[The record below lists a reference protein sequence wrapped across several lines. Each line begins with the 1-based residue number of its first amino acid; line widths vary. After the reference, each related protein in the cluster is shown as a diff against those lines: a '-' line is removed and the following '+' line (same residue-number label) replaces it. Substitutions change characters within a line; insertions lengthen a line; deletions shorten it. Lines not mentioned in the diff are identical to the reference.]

1 MRKVNWNREWKY
13 SKGSASSFVDMFS
26 GVSSMETVNLPH
38 DAMIYEECKEDVA
51 SGAQT
56 GFFPG
61 GEYVYVKNLF
71 VPYEWEKK
79 TVCIEFEGVYQT
91 AMIYINGI
99 FVAEN
104 LNGYSN
110 FYVYLDGYLHYGEE
124 NEIKVIVNNSAVP
137 NSRWYSG
144 SGIYRNVNL
153 LVGEKIHILAD
164 GIKITTTAI
173 VNNTA
178 LLETSIN
185 LRSIVR
191 SKEPIS
197 IHVQF
202 VKDDIVYGEET
213 INLVMYPMVN
223 ETVLSRINISNPKLW
238 DCDHPELY
246 TCVITLICGTEIYEI
261 QKIQFGIRIITVD
274 SKNGMLINGKE
285 VKLRGA
291 CIHHDNGILGA
302 TTFAVAE
309 ERRCRQ
315 LKEAG
320 FNSIRSAHHPIS
332 KEMLEACDK
341 YGVLVMDELSDVWS
355 YHKNS
360 HDFATYFSKQWEQ
373 EVERMVAKDY
383 NHPSVIMYST
393 GNEIP
398 EYGMERGGKLN
409 REICCKY
416 HSLDPT
422 RYTTGG
428 INGLSAVS
436 YNGSIKA
443 IMDDILEGEKTQENK
458 QTDLISMLNSI
469 LSLVAGK
476 NADKLACHPLLSKAI
491 EETEQ
496 SMDIIGLNYLT
507 ERHLLVKNIYPNK
520 TVIGAETY
528 PADIARL
535 WKIVV
540 ENSHVLGDFTWAGYD
555 YLGEAGCG
563 IFHYDGNANF
573 TSVYPER
580 AAYIGD
586 IDLIGTRRPMSYLRE
601 VVYGLREEP
610 YIAVERV
617 NRHGQE
623 CKKTAWMLKD
633 CIESWTWPGYEG
645 KETDVDVYSASE
657 TVELFLNGKSFG
669 KKEAGE
675 KNGFVATFTVP
686 YEAGE
691 LKAVAYGQNGKECIH
706 VLKTASSKVSM
717 KASVDKQQ
725 LICSGEDLIFITIG
739 FVDDDGVEN
748 LFIEKNI
755 EVHVSGAGVLQGFGS
770 ANPVTTRLYQE
781 NTCATYDGKV
791 MAVIRSKHEPGLI
804 EIQFK
809 TENCK
814 DCIVK
819 LEAIEEGNINEMV

>member
-1 MRKVNWNREWKY
+1 MKRIKWNREWKF

-26 GVSSMETVNLPH
+26 GAASMETVDLPH
-38 DAMIYEECKEDVA
+38 DAMIYEECKEDTA
-51 SGAQT
+51 NAAQT

-61 GEYVYVKNLF
+61 GEYVYLKTF
-71 VPYEWEKK
+71 FAPDEWEKK

-99 FVAEN
+99 FASEN
-104 LNGYSN
+104 LYGYSN
-110 FYVYLDGYLHYGEE
+110 FYVNLDGYLHYGEE
-124 NEIKVIVNNSAVP
+124 NEIKVIVNNSAEP

-153 LVGEKIHILAD
+153 LLGEKIHIPAD
-164 GIKITTTAI
+164 GIKITTTA
-173 VNNTA
+173 VVKNTA
-178 LLETSIN
+178 LIETCVK
-185 LRSIVR
+185 LKSIVR
-191 SKEPIS
+191 SREAVS
-197 IHVQF
+197 INVRF
-202 VKDDIVYGEET
+202 MKDDIVYGEEK
-213 INLVMYPMVN
+213 INVVMYPMEY
-223 ETVLSRINISNPKLW
+223 ETVYSKINIPHPKLW
-238 DCDHPELY
+238 SCENPELY
-246 TCVITLICGTEIYEI
+246 TCVVTLMGESQIFEK
-261 QKIQFGIRIITVD
+261 QKIQFGIRTITVD
-274 SKNGMLINGKE
+274 SQNGILINGKE

-291 CIHHDNGILGA
+291 CIHHDNGIIGA
-302 TTFAVAE
+302 ATFSIAE

-341 YGVLVMDELSDVWS
+341 YGVLVMDELSDVWT

-360 HDFATYFSKQWEQ
+360 HDFATHFSEQWEQ

-398 EYGMERGGKLN
+398 EYGMERGGMLN
-409 REICCKY
+409 RKICNKF
-416 HSLDPT
+416 HLLDPA

-436 YNGSIKA
+436 YNGSIKV
-443 IMDDILEGEKTQENK
+443 IMVDILEGERTQSTQQK
-458 QTDLISMLNSI
+458 DLISMLNSI

-476 NADKLACHPLLSKAI
+476 NADKLACHPLLSKAL

-507 ERHLLVKNIYPNK
+507 ERHLLIKELYPNK
-520 TVIGAETY
+520 TVLGAETY

-535 WKIVV
+535 WKIVI
-540 ENSHVLGDFTWAGYD
+540 ENPHVLGDFTWAGYD

-586 IDLIGTRRPMSYLRE
+586 IDLIGNRRPMSYLRE
-601 VVYGLREEP
+601 IVFGLRAEP
-610 YIAVERV
+610 YIAVERI

-633 CIESWTWPGYEG
+633 NIESWTWPGYEG
-645 KETDVDVYSASE
+645 KETEVDVYSSSE
-657 TVELFLNGKSFG
+657 TVELFLNNKSLG
-669 KKEAGE
+669 KKETGE
-675 KNGFVATFTVP
+675 KNGFVATYTVA

-691 LKAVAYGQNGKECIH
+691 LKAVAYREDGKEYSY
-706 VLKTASSKVSM
+706 VLKTASDKVNM
-717 KASVDKQQ
+717 RAKPDKEQ
-725 LICSGEDLIFITIG
+725 LICSGEDLVFITVE
-739 FVDDDGVEN
+739 FVDDNGIEN
-748 LFIEKNI
+748 LSIEKTVQVF
-755 EVHVSGAGVLQGFGS
+755 VHGAAVLQGFGS
-770 ANPVTTRLYQE
+770 AEPATTRSYQD
-781 NTCATYDGKV
+781 NTCAIYDGKV
-791 MAVIRSKHEPGLI
+791 MAVIRSTNEPGLV
-804 EIQFK
+804 EVRFRS
-809 TENCK
+809 EGCEE
-814 DCIVK
+814 CIIK
-819 LEAIEEGNINEMV
+819 LESKEEM